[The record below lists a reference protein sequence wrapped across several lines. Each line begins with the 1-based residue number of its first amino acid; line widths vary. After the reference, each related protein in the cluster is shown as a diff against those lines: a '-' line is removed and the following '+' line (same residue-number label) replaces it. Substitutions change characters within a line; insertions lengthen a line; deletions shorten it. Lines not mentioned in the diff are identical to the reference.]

1 MSGKVMSMQQAI
13 GTFVKNGQKVYIGGF
28 THCVPFAAVH
38 EIIRQDIRDLEV
50 CKMVP
55 ELILDQLIAAGVCR
69 KIIFGWA
76 GNPGLGNLR
85 LFRDACEK
93 GEPYKIEIE
102 EYSHQG
108 LISRLYAGAS
118 GLPFMILKSNIGS
131 DLPAHNS
138 AIKTITCPYT
148 GELLST
154 VPAYNADVAIFHAQK
169 ADANGNVQMWGVT
182 GEHRE
187 AAFGAK
193 KVIVTVE
200 ELAREDEIR
209 ANANLTVFPAAIVDS
224 VVVEPW
230 GAHPAYVLG
239 YYDRDNDFYINWN
252 EKTKDA
258 DYISAYL
265 KDWVYSVHDRAEYVK
280 KDKNLQRLTDGVKHG
295 I

>member
-1 MSGKVMSMQQAI
+1 MKQAI
-13 GTFVKNGQKVYIGGF
+13 EIFVKDGQKVYIGGF
-28 THCVPFAAVH
+28 THCVPFSAVH
-38 EIIRQDIRDLEV
+38 EIIRQGIRDLEV

-55 ELILDQLIAAGVCR
+55 ELILDQLIAARACR
-69 KIIFGWA
+69 KIMFGWA

-93 GEPYKIEIE
+93 GEPYPIEIE

-108 LISRLYAGAS
+108 LISRLFAGAS
-118 GLPFMILKSNIGS
+118 GLPFMRLMSNIGS
-131 DLPAHNS
+131 DLPLHND
-138 AIKTITCPYT
+138 AIKTIECPYT

-169 ADANGNVQMWGVT
+169 ADARGNVQMWGIV

-200 ELAREDEIR
+200 ELTTEQDIR
-209 ANANLTVFPAAIVDS
+209 AHANMTVLPAAIVDA

-230 GAHPAYVLG
+230 GAHPAYALD
-239 YYDRDNDFYINWN
+239 YYDRDNAFYLEWN
-252 EKTKDA
+252 EKTKD
-258 DYISAYL
+258 SAYVGEYL
-265 KDWVYSVHDRAEYVK
+265 KEWVYGVRDRREYAVK
-280 KDKNLQRLTDGVKHG
+280 NERLRSLKGGNARGV
-295 I
+295 